1 MAQGSGALLPRLD
14 GMAVEHRVAGEDRR
28 AISIAR
34 TLTELEIANVSEWE
48 GSPSKYLL
56 STLKRWIALHG
67 GESIQAAFALDATL
81 SNTPDRY
88 STEDI
93 NKERLYLTVDP
104 ESAGYIVI
112 GPTLEMLSRIHP
124 QLPVTFYDLMV
135 GAVNRWMRAYDFR
148 DALERV
154 EMWREWAEGEGGA
167 DQYEIPD
174 VESCI
179 PAEMKEEPLNA
190 RALRELLSQTQ
201 DDGLRGLLNAA
212 LTLDRISQQLQ
223 RPEISDETR
232 EAFMDSNP
240 PLPAL
245 LVSFKRNDSIAGC
258 FEEEGQA
265 MLEACPEPSFI
276 VEIDPGNALSV
287 RRAFEALAVMC
298 ETMAATS
305 RLAALLLPGNKKEG

>member
-1 MAQGSGALLPRLD
+1 MTVTPAVRTFAYSSITLPDPNPRL
-14 GMAVEHRVAGEDRR
+14 
-28 AISIAR
+28 
-34 TLTELEIANVSEWE
+34 
-48 GSPSKYLL
+48 SPDEVK
-56 STLKRWIALHG
+56 ALY
-67 GESIQAAFALDATL
+67 A
-81 SNTPDRY
+81 
-88 STEDI
+88 
-93 NKERLYLTVDP
+93 
-104 ESAGYIVI
+104 AGYIVI
-112 GPTLEMLSRIHP
+112 GGTVEMLGRIHRR
-124 QLPVTFYDLMV
+124 LPVTFYDLV
-135 GAVNRWMRAYDFR
+135 IGAVNRWMRAYDYR

-179 PAEMKEEPLNA
+179 PAEMKEEPLKA
-190 RALRELLSQTQ
+190 GALRDLISQVH
-201 DDGLRGLLNAA
+201 DDYLRGLIEAA
-212 LTLDRISQQLQ
+212 LTLDRISQRLQ

-245 LVSFKRNDSIAGC
+245 LVSFKHNDSIVGV

-287 RRAFEALAVMC
+287 RRAFDALAVLC
-298 ETMAATS
+298 ETMAAAS
-305 RLAALLLPGNKKEG
+305 RLAALLPGNKEEG